1 MNTDDQ
7 LIIDHTRQWLE
18 KAVIGLN
25 LCPFAKAPYIKNRV
39 RIVVSHAK
47 HTDGFLEDL
56 DRELLYLAETPAE
69 AVETTLLIHPDLYS
83 DFFAFNDI
91 LHFADQAVLD
101 NDLEGI
107 IQIAPFHPQFQF
119 ADTEP
124 DDISNYTNRSPY
136 PTLHLIREE
145 SIAKAA
151 EAIPVGRNG
160 ARRLAETRPAT
171 NRKRIATTSTRLNNT
186 TMVTRTLFWI
196 AGAVSL
202 LLGIIGIFLPVL
214 PTTPFVLLAAAC
226 WARASPRFHHWLKQ
240 HRRFGPIIENW
251 ETRRAIPRR
260 AKYLAWGMMT
270 ISCTIMFWRF
280 PNQLWIGITASA
292 ICLAS
297 GLWMATL
304 PDA

>member
-83 DFFAFNDI
+83 DFFDFNDI
-91 LHFADQAVLD
+91 LAFADQAVLD

-151 EAIPVGRNG
+151 EAIPDAAEIFERNI
-160 ARRLAETRPAT
+160 RLLEEMGHEGWQ
-171 NRKRIATTSTRLNNT
+171 K
-186 TMVTRTLFWI
+186 
-196 AGAVSL
+196 
-202 LLGIIGIFLPVL
+202 LGLPQ
-214 PTTPFVLLAAAC
+214 TE
-226 WARASPRFHHWLKQ
+226 K
-240 HRRFGPIIENW
+240 E
-251 ETRRAIPRR
+251 
-260 AKYLAWGMMT
+260 
-270 ISCTIMFWRF
+270 
-280 PNQLWIGITASA
+280 
-292 ICLAS
+292 
-297 GLWMATL
+297 
-304 PDA
+304 

>member
-18 KAVIGLN
+18 IAVIGLN

-91 LHFADQAVLD
+91 LDFADQAVLD

-151 EAIPVGRNG
+151 EAIPDAAEIFERNI
-160 ARRLAETRPAT
+160 RLLEEMGHEGWQKLGLPQAE
-171 NRKRIATTSTRLNNT
+171 K
-186 TMVTRTLFWI
+186 
-196 AGAVSL
+196 
-202 LLGIIGIFLPVL
+202 
-214 PTTPFVLLAAAC
+214 
-226 WARASPRFHHWLKQ
+226 
-240 HRRFGPIIENW
+240 E
-251 ETRRAIPRR
+251 
-260 AKYLAWGMMT
+260 
-270 ISCTIMFWRF
+270 
-280 PNQLWIGITASA
+280 
-292 ICLAS
+292 
-297 GLWMATL
+297 
-304 PDA
+304 

>member
-1 MNTDDQ
+1 MAPNDQ

-25 LCPFAKAPYIKNRV
+25 LCPFAKAPYIKNHV

-69 AVETTLLIHPDLYS
+69 EVETSLLIHPDLYN
-83 DFFAFNDI
+83 DFFAFNDV
-91 LHFADQAVLD
+91 LDFADQAVLD

-145 SIAKAA
+145 SIAKAT
-151 EAIPVGRNG
+151 EAIPDAAEIFERNI
-160 ARRLAETRPAT
+160 RLLEEMGHEGWQKLGLPQAE
-171 NRKRIATTSTRLNNT
+171 K
-186 TMVTRTLFWI
+186 
-196 AGAVSL
+196 
-202 LLGIIGIFLPVL
+202 
-214 PTTPFVLLAAAC
+214 
-226 WARASPRFHHWLKQ
+226 
-240 HRRFGPIIENW
+240 E
-251 ETRRAIPRR
+251 
-260 AKYLAWGMMT
+260 
-270 ISCTIMFWRF
+270 
-280 PNQLWIGITASA
+280 
-292 ICLAS
+292 
-297 GLWMATL
+297 
-304 PDA
+304 